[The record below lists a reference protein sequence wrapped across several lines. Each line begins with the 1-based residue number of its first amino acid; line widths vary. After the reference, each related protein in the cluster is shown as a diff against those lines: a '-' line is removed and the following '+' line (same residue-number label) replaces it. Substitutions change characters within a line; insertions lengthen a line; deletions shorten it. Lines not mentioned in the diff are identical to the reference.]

1 MKLTTP
7 LTQKSK
13 MANYKLT
20 NKNKNLNWKLIEDI
34 NWGYLIKQFPQ
45 RPYDYVGE
53 FCTENYT
60 LRETILLQ
68 NFVVEKRKELQKA
81 LKDKIKDIGDDSFW
95 DLCSHIVGLGES
107 VYNLCLKYPEIARIL
122 VDDKV
127 ENFEYG
133 FTKAVYDLQ
142 ENNVE

>member
-1 MKLTTP
+1 MKIIIHLK
-7 LTQKSK
+7 QKLK

-34 NWGYLIKQFPQ
+34 NWGYLIKQYPQ
-45 RPYDYVGE
+45 HPYDYVGDY
-53 FCTENYT
+53 CVENFT

-68 NFVVEKRKELQKA
+68 NFVVEKRRELQKK
-81 LKDKIKDIGDDSFW
+81 LQTHIKGIGDDSFW

-107 VYNLCLKYPEIARIL
+107 VYNLCLKYPKIAEILIQ
-122 VDDKV
+122 DKV

-142 ENNVE
+142 ECNK

>member
-1 MKLTTP
+1 MKIIIHLK
-7 LTQKSK
+7 QKLK

-34 NWGYLIKQFPQ
+34 NWGYLIKQYPQ
-45 RPYDYVGE
+45 HPYDYVGDY
-53 FCTENYT
+53 CVENFT

-68 NFVVEKRKELQKA
+68 NFVVEKRRELQEK
-81 LKDKIKDIGDDSFW
+81 LQTHIKGIGDDSFW

-107 VYNLCLKYPEIARIL
+107 VYNLCLKYPKIAEILIQ
-122 VDDKV
+122 DKV

-142 ENNVE
+142 ECNQ

>member
-1 MKLTTP
+1 M
-7 LTQKSK
+7 
-13 MANYKLT
+13 
-20 NKNKNLNWKLIEDI
+20 
-34 NWGYLIKQFPQ
+34 
-45 RPYDYVGE
+45 
-53 FCTENYT
+53 
-60 LRETILLQ
+60 Q

-122 VDDKV
+122 IDDKV

-142 ENNVE
+142 ENNVK